1 MNEDYIN
8 QPIDEIPLVDNF
20 CNSGQT
26 SEARVLPI
34 DGLPKVARDIIMYYA
49 KTLQCPQDYLTASV
63 LAAIS
68 LAIGRHYFICEGNF
82 EEYANLYV
90 ALVGDAGAGKS
101 TPINKIFIPMEAIER
116 ISMSK
121 YEKQLDEEQ
130 TKPIEQRN
138 KVHAVEY
145 ILRNST
151 PEATT
156 EALKYNPKG
165 LYQYSDELSSF
176 LTSRGMYNGNFDS
189 GELNT
194 LYDAK
199 CSIKRSRK
207 TDGISYSQSSF
218 FGIIGGIQPHII
230 IRKFSPDDLINGF
243 LFRFLF
249 VFPDDTRKQYK
260 ELHPDWKSCAPSDWF
275 EYIQNIHNGYFPSCC
290 TQAIRFNSDALKL
303 ATEFHNKYA
312 VDKYNAT
319 QICSEKSIYAKTTQ
333 QLYKLCLIVAVAN
346 GRETVKKCDVD
357 YAIRCME
364 YFIHCAFKVQSMF
377 YDNGGTKRMSN
388 QEVLRLFCE
397 RFEINGKN
405 YKDAD
410 GNEVKVVD
418 SLAKAMNKST
428 ATVRKMIDRCYF
440 TTKEEAQ
447 DDKR

>member
-1 MNEDYIN
+1 MNENLINN

-68 LAIGRHYFICEGNF
+68 LAIGRHYFICEGSF

-130 TKPIEQRN
+130 SKPVDQRN

-176 LTSRGMYNGNFDS
+176 LTGRGMYNGNFDS

-207 TDGISYSQSSF
+207 KTASSNAPEAVKAAVAAAEEAT
-218 FGIIGGIQPHII
+218 GGETYAAIAMALH
-230 IRKFSPDDLINGF
+230 
-243 LFRFLF
+243 LFREENDTHDEESF
-249 VFPDDTRKQYK
+249 VVTLNHTDRTYSPWSSKIYSLRQLPQINRK
-260 ELHPDWKSCAPSDWF
+260 
-275 EYIQNIHNGYFPSCC
+275 
-290 TQAIRFNSDALKL
+290 
-303 ATEFHNKYA
+303 
-312 VDKYNAT
+312 
-319 QICSEKSIYAKTTQ
+319 
-333 QLYKLCLIVAVAN
+333 
-346 GRETVKKCDVD
+346 
-357 YAIRCME
+357 
-364 YFIHCAFKVQSMF
+364 
-377 YDNGGTKRMSN
+377 
-388 QEVLRLFCE
+388 
-397 RFEINGKN
+397 
-405 YKDAD
+405 
-410 GNEVKVVD
+410 
-418 SLAKAMNKST
+418 
-428 ATVRKMIDRCYF
+428 
-440 TTKEEAQ
+440 
-447 DDKR
+447 